1 MSKAPDAG
9 LFCWPPAGTNAQSV
23 CGKGLEKLV
32 SIWDWQARIRDTTA
46 PYLSPGAGIR
56 GKGPGF
62 PNSALGFLRPVP
74 TTCQVLNVFWF
85 GLPSFPRLYDYGSSC
100 FPWIHSFE
108 QSFPKGPENRRCGM
122 AVAVEAWEARRSRIH
137 PGSAAHPMKL
147 VCSQSELSAS
157 LQLVSRA
164 VAARPTH
171 PVLANVL
178 LTADAGTG
186 RLSLTGFDL
195 SLGIQTSIPAQV
207 EASGAITLPARLLG
221 EIVARLAADT
231 PITLDCPEG
240 AEQLQLTSL
249 SGSYEMRG
257 MPADDFPELPLV
269 QTGQPIR
276 LEADSL
282 VKGLRA
288 TLFASSSDEAKQ
300 LLTGVHLQ
308 LDANGLECAA
318 TDGHRLAVLRLR
330 EGNGPASD
338 PGAEPVDPFAVTVPA
353 RSLRELER
361 LLSGRQSQ
369 DPLSLFCD
377 RGQVVFLWADQVL
390 TSRSLDGAYPNYGQL
405 IPDSFSR
412 CITLER
418 RALVAALERV
428 AVLADQHNNVVKL
441 STEADGGQVLLQA
454 DAQDVGR
461 GSESLAAEIQ
471 GDPIQIAFNV
481 RYLLDGLKAMAAD
494 QVALHCNAPTTPAV
508 LRPLDEAAFTY
519 LVMPVQV
526 RA

>member
-1 MSKAPDAG
+1 
-9 LFCWPPAGTNAQSV
+9 
-23 CGKGLEKLV
+23 
-32 SIWDWQARIRDTTA
+32 
-46 PYLSPGAGIR
+46 
-56 GKGPGF
+56 
-62 PNSALGFLRPVP
+62 
-74 TTCQVLNVFWF
+74 
-85 GLPSFPRLYDYGSSC
+85 
-100 FPWIHSFE
+100 
-108 QSFPKGPENRRCGM
+108 
-122 AVAVEAWEARRSRIH
+122 
-137 PGSAAHPMKL
+137 MKL
-147 VCSQSELSAS
+147 VCSQSELNVS

-207 EASGAITLPARLLG
+207 AASGAITLPARLLG
-221 EIVARLAADT
+221 EIVARLAADS

-240 AEQLQLTSL
+240 AEQLELTSL
-249 SGSYEMRG
+249 SGSYQMRG
-257 MPADDFPELPLV
+257 MPAEDFPDLPLV

-276 LEADSL
+276 LEAESL

-308 LDANGLECAA
+308 LDAAGLECAA
-318 TDGHRLAVLRLR
+318 TDGHRLAVLRLDGG
-330 EGNGPASD
+330 EATAGEAAADSSD
-338 PGAEPVDPFAVTVPA
+338 EEVGDPFAVTVPA

-361 LLSGRQSQ
+361 LLSGRHSQ
-369 DPLSLFCD
+369 EPLSLFCD

-405 IPDSFSR
+405 IPDDFSR
-412 CITLER
+412 SITVER
-418 RALVAALERV
+418 RALVSALERV

-441 STEADGGQVLLQA
+441 STEAGGGQLQIQA

-461 GSESLAAEIQ
+461 GSESLAAEVQ
-471 GDPIQIAFNV
+471 GEPIQIAFNV

-494 QVALHCNAPTTPAV
+494 QVVLQCNAPTTPAV

-519 LVMPVQV
+519 LVMPVQI